1 MKISLC
7 LSISL
12 LQSENS
18 DHACGELLFVLC
30 CWLSPCVYH
39 LHTTHHNPIIKQHT
53 LSSSNTP
60 YHQATHPIIK
70 QHTLSSRNATNCRGD
85 SPVCAMRPNVTNC
98 FRAHAILASQ
108 ARSHSTT
115 LTFVLIDVDNLLG
128 RQLHIGVLKTTT
140 IIHTMLIDLPG
151 FFLCLKEFVNRR
163 KTCCDNTASGSLKP
177 RSRCLFLHGRTNPVC

>member
-7 LSISL
+7 LTISW
-12 LQSENS
+12 LQSEYS
-18 DHACGELLFVLC
+18 DHPCCELLFVLC

-39 LHTTHHNPIIKQHT
+39 LHTTHH
-53 LSSSNTP
+53 
-60 YHQATHPIIK
+60 HPIIK
-70 QHTLSSRNATNCRGD
+70 QHTIWSRNATNCRGD
-85 SPVCAMRPNVTNC
+85 TPVGAMRPNVTNC

-140 IIHTMLIDLPG
+140 IIHTMLVDLPG
-151 FFLCLKEFVNRR
+151 FFLCLKEFVSRR
-163 KTCCDNTASGSLKP
+163 KTCCDNTAGGSLKP